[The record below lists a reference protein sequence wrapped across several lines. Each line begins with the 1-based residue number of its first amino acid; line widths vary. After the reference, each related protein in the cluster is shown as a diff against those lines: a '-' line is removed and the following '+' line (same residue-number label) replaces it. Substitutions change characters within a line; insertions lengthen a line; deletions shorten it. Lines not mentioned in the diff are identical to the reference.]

1 MAITTSATQTANLL
15 NFKSTLSHSTPRF
28 SPFSNPCRKPLRN
41 IIAMASN
48 KKVNKYDSTWKK
60 QWFGAGLFAEGSE
73 VLEVDVFKKIEK
85 KKLLSN
91 VEKSGLLSKAEELGI
106 TLSSVEKLGLLSKAE
121 EFGLLS
127 LLENVASLSPALLA
141 SLSLPLFVAA
151 ISVIV
156 LVPDD
161 STALVVA
168 QNLIAGLFVV
178 GSVGL
183 LGGSVVLDGLQ
194 EAD

>member
-1 MAITTSATQTANLL
+1 MAITAAATQTANLL
-15 NFKSTLSHSTPRF
+15 NFKSTLSHTTPDV
-28 SPFSNPCRKPLRN
+28 SPFPNPSRKPFR

-48 KKVNKYDSTWKK
+48 KKVNKYDSRWKK

-85 KKLLSN
+85 KKILSN

-151 ISVIV
+151 VSVIV

-161 STALVVA
+161 STALVVV
-168 QNLIAGLFVV
+168 QDLIAGLFVI

-183 LGGSVVLDGLQ
+183 LVGSVVLDGLQ

>member
-28 SPFSNPCRKPLRN
+28 STFSNPCRKPLR
-41 IIAMASN
+41 IVAMASN

-127 LLENVASLSPALLA
+127 LLENVISLSPALLA

-168 QNLIAGLFVV
+168 QDLIAGLFVV